1 VGEKSLNVDV
11 NCDPGRRPAASCL
24 VFDQNASFLDHFEL
38 SPAVN
43 YRQNPTT
50 DPRLSMKKQK
60 KIKITGRTEIL
71 LAVMVAWIPEI

>member
-1 VGEKSLNVDV
+1 MD
-11 NCDPGRRPAASCL
+11 
-24 VFDQNASFLDHFEL
+24 
-38 SPAVN
+38 AVN